1 MNPPS
6 RKYKQTKLRTFFFF
20 LLLAVV
26 FWILT
31 IFSKEYEATVQA
43 KVVYSNLPQAV
54 LLADDNMKSF
64 SFDLAANGFEFLS
77 YKLNEPVITFNITEY
92 YSEGNEQ
99 IVISKEQL
107 TRLVTAQLEKNLSV
121 KNLSINELKI
131 NLHIIQVKKVP
142 VIAIKEITY
151 KEGYKSVKPMEV
163 IPDSVALF
171 GSRELLETIDSIAT
185 AKIRLENLENSS
197 KGTIG
202 LQLPNVDGLTVDP
215 KEVAFKIKVEEFTQK
230 QLLLPINRIN
240 FPPGQTIKLLP
251 KTATVTFNVS
261 LSDFNKITKEDFE
274 LVCDFSER
282 NKEGNFIIPKLV
294 KRPEQIRDV
303 ELDTKK
309 VDFLI
314 VK

>member
-6 RKYKQTKLRTFFFF
+6 RKYKQTKVRTFFFF

-43 KVVYSNLPQAV
+43 NVVYSNLPQAV
-54 LLADDNMKSF
+54 LLADDNLKSF
-64 SFDLAANGFEFLS
+64 SFDLTANGFEFLS
-77 YKLNEPVITFNITEY
+77 YKLNEPVITFSISEY
-92 YSEGNEQ
+92 YKEGNEQ

-107 TRLVTAQLEKNLSV
+107 TRLITEQLEKNLSV

-131 NLHIIQVKKVP
+131 NLHVIQVKKVP
-142 VIAIKEITY
+142 VIATTEITY
-151 KEGYKSVKPMEV
+151 KEGFKSVKPLKV

-185 AKIRLENLENSS
+185 MKILLENVENSS

-202 LQLPNVDGLTVDP
+202 LKIPNVDGLTVDP
-215 KEVAFKIKVEEFTQK
+215 KEVEFKIRVEEFTQK

-240 FPPGQTIKLLP
+240 FPVEQTIKLLP
-251 KTATVTFNVS
+251 KTAMVTFNVS
-261 LSDFNKITKEDFE
+261 LSDFNKITKDDFE

-303 ELDTKK
+303 ELDIKK
-309 VDFLI
+309 IDFLI